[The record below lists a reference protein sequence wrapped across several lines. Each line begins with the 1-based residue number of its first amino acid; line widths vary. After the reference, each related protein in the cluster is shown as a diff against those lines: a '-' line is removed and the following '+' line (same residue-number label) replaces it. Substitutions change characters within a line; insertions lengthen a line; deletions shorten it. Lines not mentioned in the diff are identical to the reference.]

1 MGRKMYSESQINKM
15 IDSKIDGH
23 DARIPTDL
31 ASDDLPTAS
40 LIHLEHRSGHSSVVI
55 GDSVYLKKI
64 LGNSIIGEGSVDLYN
79 HNIKI
84 DARSGKI
91 SLCFTLVSS
100 KNVAGTNAQNFEQLL
115 GTTQKPISCSGYF
128 RKQDGTEADI
138 YALDWKGTLSASKL
152 YLSDGARVD
161 FPSGEVV
168 IYTDVV
174 ESF

>member
-1 MGRKMYSESQINKM
+1 MGRRMYSESQLNRM
-15 IDSKIDGH
+15 IDSKLDGH

-64 LGNSIIGEGSVDLYN
+64 FGNSIIGEGNVDLYN
-79 HNIKI
+79 HHIKI
-84 DARSGKI
+84 DVRSGKI
-91 SLCFTLVSS
+91 SFCFTLVSS
-100 KNVAGTNAQNFEQLL
+100 KNIAGTSAANFEQLL

-128 RKQDGTEADI
+128 RKQDGTEAGVF
-138 YALDWKGTLSASKL
+138 ALDWKGTLQASKL
-152 YLSDGARVD
+152 YLADGAHVD
-161 FPSGEVV
+161 FPASEVV

-174 ESF
+174 ESV